1 MTDKLARLAAVF
13 DELGKKQ
20 IKVGFFEHSKY
31 PDDTPIAYVAA
42 IQELGHPAGG
52 IPPRPFMR
60 PSVNDNQR
68 KYANGFGSAAKKA
81 LSGESDVTSGLAII
95 GQVAAGDIQLG
106 IQAVTTPALKPATV
120 AARARKHSKGKA
132 TAKPLVYSGLMLQAV
147 TSVVEDK

>member
-1 MTDKLARLAAVF
+1 
-13 DELGKKQ
+13 
-20 IKVGFFEHSKY
+20 
-31 PDDTPIAYVAA
+31 
-42 IQELGHPAGG
+42 
-52 IPPRPFMR
+52 MR

-81 LSGESDVTSGLAII
+81 LSGESDVTSGLVII

-106 IQAVTTPALKPATV
+106 IRAVTTPALKPATV

-132 TAKPLVYSGLMLQAV
+132 TDKPLVYSGLMLQAV